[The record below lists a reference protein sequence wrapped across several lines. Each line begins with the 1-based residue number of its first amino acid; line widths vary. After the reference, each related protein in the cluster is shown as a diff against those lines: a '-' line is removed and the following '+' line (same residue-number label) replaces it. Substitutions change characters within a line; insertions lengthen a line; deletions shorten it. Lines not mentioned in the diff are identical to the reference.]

1 VIVEATAPGKLV
13 VSGEYAVLSG
23 APALVLAVERRMR
36 VSMRPGGRDWSIG
49 SVGFAGASRH
59 ALAALAGGPDL
70 ARDDPATAVQHV
82 LRAAIARGHVLDAL
96 PRDLEVVIDSSA
108 GVEAGAK
115 LGIGTSAAVCAA
127 LAAACLSLAG
137 HGATDTLEV
146 ALAAHRDLQGG
157 RGSGLDVAAA
167 FHGGLIRFERPP
179 VGASARSR
187 SPAIRERAL
196 APTVAR
202 LGWPAGIAWL
212 PIVTGVPASTSDF
225 IGRFERY
232 CAGAVPDPLA
242 HLVAV
247 ARAVVAAL
255 PDADGFMRELRAYT
269 ARLDALDQA
278 AGLGIFGPHHAR
290 LRALAPADV
299 VYKPCGAG
307 GGDLGI
313 ACAGD
318 AAALEAFGAA
328 AAAAGYTP
336 LRMEIARHGVDVSIT
351 R

>member
-36 VSMRPGGRDWSIG
+36 VSMRPGGRDWSIE
-49 SVGFAGASRH
+49 SVGFTGASRH
-59 ALAALAGGPDL
+59 GLAALAGGPDL
-70 ARDDPATAVQHV
+70 KRDDPAAAVQHV
-82 LRAAIARGHVLDAL
+82 LRAAIAHGHALDAL
-96 PRDLEVVIDSSA
+96 PRDLEVAIDSSA
-108 GVEAGAK
+108 GVEAGDK
-115 LGIGTSAAVCAA
+115 LGIGTSAAVCTA

-137 HGATDTLEV
+137 HGATDTLQV

-167 FHGGLIRFERPP
+167 YYGGLIRFERLP
-179 VGASARSR
+179 VGASSRSR
-187 SPAIRERAL
+187 MAGDRKREL

-202 LGWPAGIAWL
+202 LGWPPGIAWL
-212 PIVTGVPASTSDF
+212 PVFTGVPAATADF

-232 CAGAVPDPLA
+232 CAGAVPVPLA
-242 HLVAV
+242 QLVAA

-255 PDADGFMRELRAYT
+255 PDADAFMRELRAYT

-318 AAALEAFGAA
+318 SAALDAFGAA